1 MGWEDFAT
9 SLTGTLVEDTV
20 NEQFHT
26 MTPGDIANTARM
38 VEAENNPSGVDQEA
52 GYDALRSS
60 LDETIAKLVAT
71 KEQVNFAEAT
81 GDTMLLKQ
89 ASADLS
95 LALSN
100 STGYW
105 EAQVREK
112 HFSTTTPHVGRSAA
126 LLPTFTSRAMSF
138 PSRRHARLP
147 FRGRLPFRYIAP
159 RPRRGVILVRQSSS
173 VWCRTLFFCT
183 VALSPSSD
191 PHANLSHADRRR
203 WPR

>member
-1 MGWEDFAT
+1 MTRVDYETFPADTLIED
-9 SLTGTLVEDTV
+9 SVDEHL
-20 NEQFHT
+20 HS
-26 MTPGDIANTARM
+26 MTPGDVSNTARL
-38 VEAENNPSGVDQEA
+38 VEALNNPSGADQEA

-81 GDTMLLKQ
+81 GDTMLLKR

-112 HFSTTTPHVGRSAA
+112 QISTFNIRRPASLRSA
-126 LLPTFTSRAMSF
+126 LTSRAMPN
-138 PSRRHARLP
+138 PSRRCARPP
-147 FRGRLPFRYIAP
+147 FFRRQRFRYRAP
-159 RPRRGVILVRQSSS
+159 FHGRDIRVRQSSC
-173 VWCRTLFFCT
+173 VDVFRFFS
-183 VALSPSSD
+183 AQ
-191 PHANLSHADRRR
+191 
-203 WPR
+203 

>member
-1 MGWEDFAT
+1 MGWGEFAT
-9 SLTGTLVEDTV
+9 SLADTLVEDTV

-60 LDETIAKLVAT
+60 LDETIAMLVAT

-81 GDTMLLKQ
+81 GDTMLLKH

-105 EAQVREK
+105 EAQVRE
-112 HFSTTTPHVGRSAA
+112 
-126 LLPTFTSRAMSF
+126 
-138 PSRRHARLP
+138 
-147 FRGRLPFRYIAP
+147 
-159 RPRRGVILVRQSSS
+159 
-173 VWCRTLFFCT
+173 
-183 VALSPSSD
+183 
-191 PHANLSHADRRR
+191 
-203 WPR
+203 